1 VELKLE
7 FRIGAVV
14 GIGTAVGPL
23 VGAVTINA
31 GNVADDIG
39 NNNNDNSNN

>member
-7 FRIGAVV
+7 FKIGAGI

-31 GNVADDIG
+31 GNVADDIDC
-39 NNNNDNSNN
+39 NNSNSNN